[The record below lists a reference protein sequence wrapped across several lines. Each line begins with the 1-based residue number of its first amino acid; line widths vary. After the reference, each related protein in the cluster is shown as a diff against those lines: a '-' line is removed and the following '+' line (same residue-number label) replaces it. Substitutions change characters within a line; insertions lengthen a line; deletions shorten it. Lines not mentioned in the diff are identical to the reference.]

1 MTNNYE
7 LSYEEL
13 LDLTN
18 EMSPHQ
24 RFLNSVTTEVYKC
37 LNELSTD
44 IMNIYSQIWN
54 SGTILGTKP
63 FCDWEAKNDIYARN

>member
-1 MTNNYE
+1 MFFNRKSINNVNKTQECYLHLMTNNCE

-18 EMSPHQ
+18 EMSPNQ

-44 IMNIYSQIWN
+44 IMNIYSQI
-54 SGTILGTKP
+54 
-63 FCDWEAKNDIYARN
+63 

>member
-1 MTNNYE
+1 MTNNCE

-18 EMSPHQ
+18 EMSPNQ

-44 IMNIYSQIWN
+44 IMNIYSQI
-54 SGTILGTKP
+54 
-63 FCDWEAKNDIYARN
+63 

>member
-24 RFLNSVTTEVYKC
+24 RFLNSVTAEVYKC

-44 IMNIYSQIWN
+44 IMNIYSQI
-54 SGTILGTKP
+54 
-63 FCDWEAKNDIYARN
+63 